1 MHSIRKNNNNNNE
14 WKGKLKKSTTN
25 KRPNERQNNNEIN
38 SVNFVI
44 IFVVFFP
51 YFTTAEQ
58 WLLLNDVQSFQL
70 NIESI
75 EYRMKKRLN
84 NKESYKKKTIKLLKK
99 RKVSV
104 V

>member
-44 IFVVFFP
+44 ILLFSFP

-58 WLLLNDVQSFQL
+58 RLLLNDVQSFQL

-84 NKESYKKKTIKLLKK
+84 NIESYKKTIKLLKK
-99 RKVSV
+99 RKILV